1 MELTI
6 GNLAKKSGSRRICL
20 RTDHSVVYFVAKSM
34 HLLLCSPVSGHRSAI
49 FPRVHLILAEA
60 MSSFELKITT
70 VGSWRTQRLQHSK
83 FISSIITL
91 SCTLEMNGPQRSF
104 AGQGFDC
111 PMVRL
116 LGHDGRRCWNLSI
129 KFELPETSRYCFSH
143 NSSISRSSFWPPC
156 F

>member
-1 MELTI
+1 MGECKDL
-6 GNLAKKSGSRRICL
+6 KKSGSHRICL
-20 RTDHSVVYFVAKSM
+20 RTYHSVVYFIAKSM
-34 HLLLCSPVSGHRSAI
+34 HLLLCSPVSGRRSAI
-49 FPRVHLILAEA
+49 FPGVHLILAEA
-60 MSSFELKITT
+60 MSSFELKIAT
-70 VGSWRTQRLQHSK
+70 VGSWGMQRLQPSRCI
-83 FISSIITL
+83 FSIITL
-91 SCTLEMNGPQRSF
+91 SRTSEMNGLQRLF